1 MDKSEASARDRS
13 RAEGCR
19 PDGHEDPG
27 CGDDGARFGQ
37 LAAYPAV
44 LEARARELKPGAL
57 SSSRQP
63 GACVVVLDT
72 NVVLDLYFWK
82 DAQCRRLA
90 EDLREGLAAP
100 VTSAACLEELADVVS
115 RPAFGL
121 SAEEQLTLVRAYAQR
136 CSIVAP
142 QVEAPVRCRDAD
154 DQKFLEAACAAHAD
168 ILYTKDKLLAR
179 AARRLSG
186 LGLIVRTP
194 SQGEA
199 EPA

>member
-1 MDKSEASARDRS
+1 M
-13 RAEGCR
+13 
-19 PDGHEDPG
+19 
-27 CGDDGARFGQ
+27 
-37 LAAYPAV
+37 
-44 LEARARELKPGAL
+44 KPGAL

-142 QVEAPVRCRDAD
+142 QAEAPVRCRDAD

-186 LGLIVRTP
+186 MGLIVRTP
-194 SQGEA
+194 SQREA